1 MEKIC
6 SNCNHKKP
14 INEFYFAKIANN
26 YKSQCKECEKRR
38 SKLYKK
44 ENKEK
49 VDQINKIYRETHRE
63 EKRLKDK
70 IWVEK
75 NKEKKKA
82 SDKAYRERTKH
93 IRRIKTKERKEKD
106 PLFKFKL
113 NVSKLIVKT
122 FKQNNC
128 KKQNKTTEILGC
140 TMIEFKSYIEKQFQ
154 PWMNWNNYGMYDPN
168 FKRWQ
173 LDHITP
179 ISSAKTEEEVLK
191 LNHYTNFQPLDAME
205 NMLKSNKI

>member
-14 INEFYFAKIANN
+14 INEFYYIKRIKSHAACCKKCHCKKTNQ
-26 YKSQCKECEKRR
+26 YK
-38 SKLYKK
+38 LA
-44 ENKEK
+44 NKEK
-49 VDQINKIYRETHRE
+49 INESNKTYRETHRE

-70 IWVEK
+70 IWIAK
-75 NKEKKKA
+75 NKDKKKA

-205 NMLKSNKI
+205 NMLKSNKT